1 LARKPVSYAC
11 AQAGTIF
18 AVYTAFTF
26 KGYREGKIMKL
37 NPPERIPKMKA
48 LFLTSKLGY
57 GHTRAADAIEYALM
71 EIVPNVET
79 SHIDLWSLMDERVAN
94 SVKDGYLRMTRQ
106 YRDYYQRLY
115 DLDEGLWRQLSGEEP
130 ADAAIREFL
139 SSQQQKWF
147 PEPGQRRHNLDR
159 ALINTLISLIC
170 ASHERAMSRKIIL
183 RSILIL
189 MRTVLLNRLQEGI
202 SQFSPDI
209 IIATQMYPAALLA
222 HLKKKNTFRNIPTLG
237 IITDLGLHGAWVR
250 PSTDIYCVGCSELF
264 AQLADRGVSQNRIH
278 LTGIPL
284 MPQFKNPCGTEMAR
298 RKLGID
304 PTRKTILVTGGQYG
318 IGIIEAVYDLVKSN
332 ADYQTLVTT
341 GRSPAETDSLKQLA
355 ARHSSRIR
363 VFDWIEDMSTV
374 LCAADVVVGKPGGLS
389 VSESLACGRPF
400 FATCSL
406 GGQEKHNIDFLSR
419 QGVGGEVKPQYLAQ
433 TLQALLDSESQL
445 NAMKRRAYA
454 LGQRNGAEMI
464 ASLAEKICIDRKV
477 GATSGVSF

>member
-1 LARKPVSYAC
+1 MNRTS
-11 AQAGTIF
+11 T
-18 AVYTAFTF
+18 
-26 KGYREGKIMKL
+26 
-37 NPPERIPKMKA
+37 PERIPKMKA

-57 GHTRAADAIEYALM
+57 GHTRAADAIEFALM
-71 EIVPNVET
+71 EKVPNVVT
-79 SHIDLWSLMDERVAN
+79 HHIDLWSLMDERVAS

-130 ADAAIREFL
+130 ADTAIREFL

-147 PEPGQRRHNLDR
+147 PETGMRRQNLDR
-159 ALINTLISLIC
+159 ALINSLISLIC
-170 ASHERAMSRKIIL
+170 SSPERAMSRKIIL

-189 MRTVLLNRLQEGI
+189 MRTVLLNRLQDGI

-237 IITDLGLHGAWVR
+237 IITDFGLHGAWVR

-264 AQLADRGVSQNRIH
+264 TQLSGRGVSQHRMH

-284 MPQFKNPCGTEMAR
+284 MPQFKQPPDTAAAR

-304 PTRKTILVTGGQYG
+304 PHRKTIVVTGGQYG
-318 IGIIEAVYDLVKSN
+318 IGIIEAVYDLVKSG
-332 ADYQTLVTT
+332 ADCQTLVTT
-341 GRSPAETDSLKQLA
+341 GQSPAETDSLKQLA
-355 ARHSSRIR
+355 ARHSSQIR
-363 VFDWIEDMSTV
+363 VFDWIEDMATV
-374 LCAADVVVGKPGGLS
+374 LSAADVVVGKPGGLS

-406 GGQEKHNIDFLSR
+406 GGQEKHNIDFLTR
-419 QGVGGEVKPQYLAQ
+419 QGAGGEIKPQYLAQ
-433 TLQALLDSESQL
+433 TLQAILNSESQL
-445 NAMKRRAYA
+445 ETMKKRAYA
-454 LGQRNGAEMI
+454 LGQRNGAEKI
-464 ASLAEKICIDRKV
+464 AHLAEKIWVERKG
-477 GATSGVSF
+477 GATSGASL